1 MKITIATGPIFP
13 VPAVRG
19 GAVQRLW
26 EGLAREFAQRG
37 HEVTI
42 FAREFPGQAA
52 EETVNGI
59 RFVRRGGYAQ
69 STSIKRDLV
78 QCLLY
83 ALKTAR
89 YVPPGDVVV
98 TNDFWMPAVLP
109 WLKPSAGRIVVNANR
124 FPKKQYWLYPKCA
137 AFAAVSAPVAEAV
150 KAQTPSAAD
159 RVAVVPNAIDYAFL
173 KETQSRGDR
182 RRGTKD
188 GETKRP
194 RDEKTKRLK
203 DQGSKGQPEVG
214 DRRSEPRLGELAPR
228 QTGDRLHGNQLIL
241 DDGTMG
247 QEPEAGRPEM
257 GRRGDQTGDRGQE
270 TGVGGPPT
278 HGVTTAGQAYGMR
291 HTAEGRRVV
300 RILYVGRI
308 HPEKGLGLL
317 AQALKSMEYGAGS
330 MEQREGTGDRGQA
343 TGSRRQETDWECVL
357 VGPVKESEGGGGE
370 AFAEEL
376 KRQVEGLPV
385 RFEAPVYDPAA
396 LAKIYDEA
404 DVFVYPSVAETGESF
419 GIAPLEAMARGV
431 VPVVSDLAVFREY
444 LEPGVHGLVFD
455 HRSDRAAE
463 NLAASLRELLG
474 DAEGRERMGAAARQT
489 AERFSSTAIADKY
502 LQLFEKVV
510 SGT

>member
-52 EETVNGI
+52 EEIVDGI
-59 RFVRRGGYAQ
+59 RYVRRGGYAQ

-83 ALKTAR
+83 TLKTAR
-89 YVPPGDVVV
+89 HVPPGDVVV

-109 WLKPSAGRIVVNANR
+109 WLKPSAGKIVVNANR

-137 AFAAVSAPVAEAV
+137 AFAAVSAPVADAV
-150 KAQTPSAAD
+150 KAQTPSVAD
-159 RVAVVPNAIDYAFL
+159 RVAVVPNAIDEGFL
-173 KETQSRGDR
+173 KRSVERGA
-182 RRGTKD
+182 
-188 GETKRP
+188 
-194 RDEKTKRLK
+194 
-203 DQGSKGQPEVG
+203 GSMESTEGVC
-214 DRRSEPRLGELAPR
+214 
-228 QTGDRLHGNQLIL
+228 
-241 DDGTMG
+241 
-247 QEPEAGRPEM
+247 PEAVSPSLGSVGRCCSRAGRDSREEAQDAQEADGGRP
-257 GRRGDQTGDRGQE
+257 
-270 TGVGGPPT
+270 
-278 HGVTTAGQAYGMR
+278 
-291 HTAEGRRVV
+291 V

-317 AQALKSMEYGAGS
+317 ADALKRMRQGARS
-330 MEQREGTGDRGQA
+330 REQREGTGDRPSGSERLRVGEGQGA
-343 TGSRRQETDWECVL
+343 EGPKDQKTKRPKDEELRWECVL
-357 VGPVKESEGGGGE
+357 VGPVKASEGGGGE

-396 LAKIYDEA
+396 LARIYDEA

-431 VPVVSDLAVFREY
+431 VPVVSGLAVFRDY
-444 LEPGVHGLVFD
+444 LELGVNGMVFD

-463 NLAASLRELLG
+463 NLAAALRELLG

-489 AERFSSTAIADKY
+489 AERFSTAAIADKY